1 MDQATINFLG
11 RSILK
16 YRQFKL
22 SFVPQ
27 KYLITGKATSVGWAD
42 DKELR
47 IATKRSLST
56 WLDVFVHETCHL
68 DQQLQRPKWHDVRED
83 ALGKLDDWLAGKK
96 VDYVD
101 KYIRLVVELEWD
113 CEMRSVRKISRN
125 KLPVDLKRY
134 AQMANAYILGYHWM
148 FNNRKWCK
156 KSYETTRIWSL
167 MPEKII
173 PLKTALFTP
182 AKITHPYFD

>member
-47 IATKRSLST
+47 IATKRPLST

-68 DQQLQRPKWHDVRED
+68 DQQIQRPKWHSIRED
-83 ALGKLDDWLAGKK
+83 AIGKLDEWMGGKRI
-96 VDYVD
+96 DYMD
-101 KYIRLVVELEWD
+101 KYMRLVIELEHD
-113 CEMRSVRKISRN
+113 CELRSTKKIKAN
-125 KLPVDLKRY
+125 KLPVDLKQY
-134 AQMANAYILGYHWM
+134 AQMANAYILGYHWTL
-148 FNNRKWCK
+148 NTRKWCK
-156 KSYETTRIWSL
+156 KSYETTSIWSS

-173 PLKTALFTP
+173 PLKDALWPNSKLTD
-182 AKITHPYFD
+182 PYYD